1 MAYFDEQSNAAEPKT
16 LLRRVIDQALCVLDV
31 GAETAL
37 EEITPH
43 RKVAALIA
51 REYGLEDDAA
61 AGEQRLADFIQKL
74 ETAFEEGSVLPE
86 LQGDALPKLDVE
98 DPGPADTLKILWG
111 LFLLTTKLEDAQERG
126 QALDLAAYMMDFL
139 DLEGKIAERHS
150 RAA

>member
-61 AGEQRLADFIQKL
+61 AGEQRL
-74 ETAFEEGSVLPE
+74 EAFNQELDAAFGEG
-86 LQGDALPKLDVE
+86 GALPKLEVDT
-98 DPGPADTLKILWG
+98 PGAADTLKILWG

>member
-1 MAYFDEQSNAAEPKT
+1 MAYFDAQRNGLDPKT
-16 LLRRVIDQALCVLDV
+16 LLNRVIDQALCVLDI
-31 GAETAL
+31 GDETAL
-37 EEITPH
+37 AEITPH

-51 REYGLEDDAA
+51 REYGLEEEAA

-74 ETAFEEGSVLPE
+74 EAAFEEGSVLPE
-86 LQGDALPKLDVE
+86 LQADALPKLEVE

-111 LFLLTTKLEDAQERG
+111 LFLLTAKLEDAQERG

-139 DLEGKIAERHS
+139 DLEGKLARQNS

>member
-1 MAYFDEQSNAAEPKT
+1 MAYFDAQRNELDPKT
-16 LLRRVIDQALCVLDV
+16 LLNRVIDQALCVLDI
-31 GAETAL
+31 GDETAL
-37 EEITPH
+37 AEITPH

-51 REYGLEDDAA
+51 REYGLEEEAA

-74 ETAFEEGSVLPE
+74 EAAFVEGSVLPE
-86 LQGDALPKLDVE
+86 LQADALPKLEME

-111 LFLLTTKLEDAQERG
+111 LFILTAKLEDAQERG

-139 DLEGKIAERHS
+139 DLEGKLARQNS